1 MGITI
6 GNVYPWGRSFDEYR
20 RMFALTEEDLR
31 RRIVGVA
38 DGPAAFNAEM
48 TRRGNPVK
56 SCDPLYR
63 FDATEI
69 RSRIEQTRDL
79 LVNLAKKEAN
89 RFVWDWVG
97 SPENLGRVR
106 MAAMGDFLSD
116 YEAGRQEGR
125 YLDRSLPN
133 LEFADGSFDIA
144 LCSHFLLLYSH
155 EFSLEFHVKAVVEMC
170 RVASEARIFPVLDMR
185 GEISA
190 HLSPMQNR
198 LEELGLTTSVEI
210 VPYEFQRGGNQ
221 MLRVRRRGA

>member
-6 GNVYPWGRSFDEYR
+6 GNTYPWGRSFDEYT

-48 TRRGNPVK
+48 ARRGNPII
-56 SCDPLYR
+56 SCDPLYQ
-63 FDATEI
+63 FEATEI

-89 RFVWDWVG
+89 RFVWDRVG

-106 MAAMGDFLSD
+106 MAAMGEFLGD
-116 YEAGRQEGR
+116 YERGRREGR

-155 EFSLEFHVKAVVEMC
+155 EFSLEFHVEAVLEMC
-170 RVASEARIFPVLDMR
+170 RVAGEARVFPVLDMR

-190 HLSPMQNR
+190 HLSPMLKR
-198 LEELGLTTSVEI
+198 LEELGL
-210 VPYEFQRGGNQ
+210 
-221 MLRVRRRGA
+221 

>member
-6 GNVYPWGRSFDEYR
+6 GNVYPWGRSFDEYT

-48 TRRGNPVK
+48 ARRGNPVT

-63 FDATEI
+63 FEAAEI

-89 RFVWDWVG
+89 RFVWDRVG

-106 MAAMGDFLSD
+106 MAAMGDFLGD
-116 YEAGRQEGR
+116 YERGRREGR

-133 LEFADGSFDIA
+133 LEFAEGSFDIA

-155 EFSLEFHVKAVVEMC
+155 EFSLEFHVEAVVEMC
-170 RVASEARIFPVLDMR
+170 RVAGEARVFPVLDMR
-185 GEISA
+185 GETSA
-190 HLSPMQNR
+190 HLSPIRKR
-198 LEELGLTTSVEI
+198 LEELGLESGVEK
-210 VPYEFQRGGNQ
+210 VSYEFQRGGDQ
-221 MLRVRRRGA
+221 MLRVWRRGV